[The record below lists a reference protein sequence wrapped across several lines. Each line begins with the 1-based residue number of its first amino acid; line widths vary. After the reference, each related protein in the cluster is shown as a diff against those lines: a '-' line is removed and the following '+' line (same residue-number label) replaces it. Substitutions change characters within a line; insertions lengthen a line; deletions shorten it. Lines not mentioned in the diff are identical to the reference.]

1 MLQKVGH
8 GLGDELV
15 RDGLFGLVLVA
26 GAGRKAGGHIHQTV
40 LHVLEADG
48 AFTLL
53 VQVLVLQVFVDLV
66 HKGSAHRVFRAA
78 AVLQPGRVVVVFQH
92 LHLIG
97 EAERRTH
104 AHLIIR
110 LVLAVAAH
118 RLALAAEHRGQGVLP
133 GHLGHIV
140 GNAMLIAPALVP
152 CLAGSGVLFLLVG
165 KVQGQ
170 ARVDHSLPAQRV
182 LIIASGH
189 VDVGEHLV
197 IRLPVDDAAGAAA
210 LVSFLLQAA
219 HILALFEAQMVVVTV
234 AVDVGGHPGRG
245 VLGSTQAQTVQA
257 QAELVVVLAL
267 AVLTAGVHLAEQQ
280 LPVVASLAVVPVHGH
295 AAAKIFH
302 NDAAVLAAGHVDGV
316 TVAVAGLVDGVGD
329 DLKNGVGA
337 ALHTVGA
344 KNNGRALAHTV
355 GTL

>member
-1 MLQKVGH
+1 M
-8 GLGDELV
+8 
-15 RDGLFGLVLVA
+15 
-26 GAGRKAGGHIHQTV
+26 
-40 LHVLEADG
+40 
-48 AFTLL
+48 
-53 VQVLVLQVFVDLV
+53 
-66 HKGSAHRVFRAA
+66 
-78 AVLQPGRVVVVFQH
+78 
-92 LHLIG
+92 
-97 EAERRTH
+97 
-104 AHLIIR
+104 
-110 LVLAVAAH
+110 
-118 RLALAAEHRGQGVLP
+118 
-133 GHLGHIV
+133 
-140 GNAMLIAPALVP
+140 
-152 CLAGSGVLFLLVG
+152 
-165 KVQGQ
+165 
-170 ARVDHSLPAQRV
+170 
-182 LIIASGH
+182 
-189 VDVGEHLV
+189 
-197 IRLPVDDAAGAAA
+197 DDAAGAAA

-219 HILALFEAQMVVVTV
+219 HILALFEVQMVVVTV

-295 AAAKIFH
+295 AAAKILH

>member
-1 MLQKVGH
+1 
-8 GLGDELV
+8 
-15 RDGLFGLVLVA
+15 
-26 GAGRKAGGHIHQTV
+26 
-40 LHVLEADG
+40 
-48 AFTLL
+48 
-53 VQVLVLQVFVDLV
+53 
-66 HKGSAHRVFRAA
+66 
-78 AVLQPGRVVVVFQH
+78 
-92 LHLIG
+92 
-97 EAERRTH
+97 
-104 AHLIIR
+104 
-110 LVLAVAAH
+110 
-118 RLALAAEHRGQGVLP
+118 
-133 GHLGHIV
+133 
-140 GNAMLIAPALVP
+140 MLIAPALVP

-219 HILALFEAQMVVVTV
+219 HILALFEVQMVVVTV

-329 DLKNGVGA
+329 DLKDGVGA
-337 ALHTVGA
+337 ALHAV
-344 KNNGRALAHTV
+344 
-355 GTL
+355 